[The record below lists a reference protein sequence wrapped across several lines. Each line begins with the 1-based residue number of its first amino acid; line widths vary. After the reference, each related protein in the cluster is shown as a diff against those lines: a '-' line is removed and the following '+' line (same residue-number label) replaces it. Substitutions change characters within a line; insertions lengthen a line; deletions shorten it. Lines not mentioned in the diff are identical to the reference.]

1 MELVRIG
8 DDYYPSEGLFDDGVL
23 KVKNAAK
30 FLDVD
35 RTTIYRLMESGR
47 LPYSMG
53 VGGRKIPKRAL
64 VIFMEQGMRARR
76 VSA

>member
-8 DDYYPSEGLFDDGVL
+8 DDYYPSEGLFDDGAL

-47 LPYSMG
+47 LPYSMS
-53 VGGRKIPKRAL
+53 VGGRKIPRRAL